1 MIDLMEKL
9 GFIGMGN
16 MGSAIASGLI
26 GSGAVKA
33 ENVYA
38 YDPYIEQLNSKAAA
52 LGFNAVYSASE
63 LAEKVDTV
71 LIACKPKDVSAV
83 VTNLGDALCGKALL
97 SIALGWNFRAYS
109 EILPTPVRCQFI
121 MPNTPALVSE
131 GVFLFEEQSSLRPDE
146 REEIKK
152 AFANIGRVYDMPSSL
167 MAIGGVISGCGPAF
181 VDIMIEGFADAAV
194 KYGMPRRL
202 AYELVSQ
209 TLIGSATLML
219 EGDQHPGAL
228 KDAVC
233 SPGGSTIR
241 GVEALEKAGFR
252 AACFD
257 AVNAA
262 MEKQ

>member
-1 MIDLMEKL
+1 MKKL

-16 MGSAIASGLI
+16 MGFAIAGGLI
-26 GSGAVKA
+26 SSGAISA
-33 ENVYA
+33 CDVYA
-38 YDPYIEQLNSKAAA
+38 YDPMVENLNKKAQS
-52 LGFNAVYSASE
+52 LGFGTAYSALE
-63 LAEKVDTV
+63 LVTNVDTV
-71 LIACKPKDVSAV
+71 LIACKPKDVAGV
-83 VTNLGDALCGKALL
+83 IGNLGDALSGKALL
-97 SIALGWNFRAYS
+97 SIALGWNFESYS
-109 EILPTPVRCQFI
+109 SILPANVRFQFI

-152 AFANIGRVYDMPSSL
+152 AFEAMGRVIEMPASL

-181 VDIMIEGFADAAV
+181 ADIMIEGFADAAV
-194 KYGMPRRL
+194 KYGMPRKT
-202 AYELVSQ
+202 AYELISQ
-209 TLIGSATLML
+209 TLLGSAKLVL
-219 EGDQHPGAL
+219 ESSEHPGAL